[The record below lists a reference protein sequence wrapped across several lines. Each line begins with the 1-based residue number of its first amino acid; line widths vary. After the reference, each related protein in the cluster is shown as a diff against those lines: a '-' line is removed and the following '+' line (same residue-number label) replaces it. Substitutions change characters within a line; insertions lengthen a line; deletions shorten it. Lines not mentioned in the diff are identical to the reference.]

1 MLNRDKAQKL
11 TKETLQQNPA
21 LALLFL
27 RRWGELKTAQKSKA
41 NTSKPAK

>member
-1 MLNRDKAQKL
+1 MMLNRDKAQML

-27 RRWGELKTAQKSKA
+27 RRSRELKSA
-41 NTSKPAK
+41 KPPTMPEAPDK